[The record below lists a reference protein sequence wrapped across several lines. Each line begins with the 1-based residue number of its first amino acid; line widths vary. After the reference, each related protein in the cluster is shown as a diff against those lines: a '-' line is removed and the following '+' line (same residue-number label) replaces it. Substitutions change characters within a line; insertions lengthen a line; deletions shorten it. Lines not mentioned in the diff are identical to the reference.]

1 LSIVEEV
8 DARGSRVAGDLLDP
22 EVPIGN
28 ARDLRQMRDRHDLG
42 PLGESAQRVADP
54 VRRLAADAG
63 VDLVEDH
70 RLTTRHG
77 GDRESDARELAAGGG
92 LRNRTERQTRVR
104 PYEERN
110 LVETGLAR
118 ISLPQLGDELAL
130 TQAYSDELARHV
142 LREASSRLAPRSAE

>member
-1 LSIVEEV
+1 
-8 DARGSRVAGDLLDP
+8 
-22 EVPIGN
+22 
-28 ARDLRQMRDRHDLG
+28 
-42 PLGESAQRVADP
+42 
-54 VRRLAADAG
+54 AADAR

-70 RLTTRHG
+70 RLTTRDG

-130 TQAYSDELARHV
+130 TQAHSDELARHV
-142 LREASSRLAPRSAE
+142 LREARSRLAPRSAELLREPVGISLGGGQRFRRRHSRVEAVLDRL